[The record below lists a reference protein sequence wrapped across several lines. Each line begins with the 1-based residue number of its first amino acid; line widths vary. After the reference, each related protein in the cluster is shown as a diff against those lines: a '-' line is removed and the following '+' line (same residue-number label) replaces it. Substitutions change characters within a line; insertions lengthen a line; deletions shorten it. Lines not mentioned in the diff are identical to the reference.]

1 MSYQEVKV
9 EIFEDM
15 EVQMDFNIIVPKWHI
30 GDYPIAAR
38 KKT

>member
-1 MSYQEVKV
+1 MSYQEIEV

-15 EVQMDFNIIVPKWHI
+15 EVQTDFNTIVPKWHI
-30 GDYPIAAR
+30 DDYPIAVR